1 MYIPLTNARAGSCS
15 ISWAELYL
23 SLIFTK
29 CKKEILDKILA
40 VGEISRKK
48 KKTGYISTFIL
59 LCALYSIQKGE
70 HANVIILGTV
80 DLTVT

>member
-1 MYIPLTNARAGSCS
+1 MYIPLTNARADSCS

-48 KKTGYISTFIL
+48 KKKLAIFLHSSFYVRYIQ
-59 LCALYSIQKGE
+59 YKKVNMQM
-70 HANVIILGTV
+70 
-80 DLTVT
+80 